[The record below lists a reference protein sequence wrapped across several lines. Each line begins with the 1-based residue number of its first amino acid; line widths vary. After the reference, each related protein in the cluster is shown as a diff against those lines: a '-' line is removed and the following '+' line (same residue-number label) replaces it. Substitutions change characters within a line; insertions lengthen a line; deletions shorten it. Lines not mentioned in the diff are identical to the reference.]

1 MRLEFIVK
9 GSIGICILNSYFLL
23 YQLNKKYNA
32 FSTYLARNVSDVQVA
47 IMIFMIHVIHYSE
60 VKVA

>member
-9 GSIGICILNSYFLL
+9 GSIGICILNSYFPAVST
-23 YQLNKKYNA
+23 NT
-32 FSTYLARNVSDVQVA
+32 FSPYLARNVSDVQVA